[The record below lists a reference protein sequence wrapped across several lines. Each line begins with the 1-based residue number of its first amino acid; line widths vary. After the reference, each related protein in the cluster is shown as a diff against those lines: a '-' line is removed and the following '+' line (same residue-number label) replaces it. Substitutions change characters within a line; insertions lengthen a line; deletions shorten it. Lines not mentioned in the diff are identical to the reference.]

1 MPVPDRPVSLA
12 SVDSVWGQQVHD
24 YTFAP
29 AGCRCTGGD
38 VAAPSSD
45 AWATLPIDTASEDP
59 GGYVD
64 TSGNRLEVPA
74 GGAGLYL
81 VIIRAASDDGD
92 ASDFAQFRLMING
105 AEFVRSPTRPQQ
117 GATVVS
123 EYLTTSAPLEVG
135 DLVTVQGRQIG
146 SGTRAAL
153 SLTNLQIVR
162 LGFELGAPTP

>member
-1 MPVPDRPVSLA
+1 MPVPDRPISLA
-12 SVDSVWGQQVHD
+12 TVDSEWGQQVHD

-38 VAAPSSD
+38 VAAPAAS

-64 TSGNRLEVPA
+64 TSGNRLEIPD

-81 VIIRAASDDGD
+81 IIIRAASDDGANTD
-92 ASDFAQFRLMING
+92 YAQFRLMING
-105 AEFVRSPTRPQQ
+105 TEYVRSPIRQQ
-117 GATVVS
+117 EGATVVS

-135 DLVTVQGRQIG
+135 DLLTVQGRQIG

-153 SLTNLQIVR
+153 SLTNLQIIR
-162 LGFELGAPTP
+162 LGYELGAPTP